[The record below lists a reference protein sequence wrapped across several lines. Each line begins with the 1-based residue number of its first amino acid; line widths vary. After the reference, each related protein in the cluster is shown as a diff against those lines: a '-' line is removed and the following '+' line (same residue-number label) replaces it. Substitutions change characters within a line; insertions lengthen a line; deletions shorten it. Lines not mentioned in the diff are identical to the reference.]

1 MRRRH
6 LLAVLP
12 LAFAAGAAQASGG
25 GGGEG
30 GKESGGQYVDLSPV
44 ALPIVLN
51 GRLINYVFV
60 QVRINL
66 TPSAD
71 APKIR
76 EKEPWFRDAL
86 VRAGHRTPFT
96 KATDYTVVDEAR
108 MKAALMREAGAI
120 VPARNLLSVAL
131 VSQTPK
137 QRSRLPRP
145 PAAAH

>member
-1 MRRRH
+1 MRRRQI
-6 LLAVLP
+6 LAALP
-12 LAFAAGAAQASGG
+12 IALAAGAAAASEPAKKGA
-25 GGGEG
+25 
-30 GKESGGQYVDLSPV
+30 SGQYVDLSPI

-51 GRLINYVFV
+51 NRLINYVFV

-66 TPSAD
+66 SPSAD

-96 KATDYTVVDEAR
+96 KATDYTVIDEVR
-108 MKAALMREAGAI
+108 MKAAMMREAALI
-120 VPARNLLSVAL
+120 TPARNLLSVSL
-131 VSQTPK
+131 ISQTPK

-145 PAAAH
+145 PVAAH

>member
-1 MRRRH
+1 MLRRQI
-6 LLAVLP
+6 LAALP
-12 LAFAAGAAQASGG
+12 LALAAGAAAAS
-25 GGGEG
+25 EPA
-30 GKESGGQYVDLSPV
+30 KKDSSGQYVDLSPV
-44 ALPIVLN
+44 ALPIVLDN
-51 GRLINYVFV
+51 RLINYVFV

-66 TPSAD
+66 SPSAD

-96 KATDYTVVDEAR
+96 KATDYTVIDEAR
-108 MKAALMREAGAI
+108 MKASMMREAALI
-120 VPARNLLSVAL
+120 TPARNLISVSL
-131 VSQTPK
+131 ISQTPK

>member
-1 MRRRH
+1 MRRRQ

-12 LAFAAGAAQASGG
+12 FALAAGSASASAPPKKAA
-25 GGGEG
+25 E
-30 GKESGGQYVDLSPV
+30 GQYVDLSPI

-51 GRLINYVFV
+51 NRLINYVFV
-60 QVRINL
+60 QVRLNL
-66 TPSAD
+66 SKSAD

-96 KATDYTVVDEAR
+96 KATDYTVIDEAR
-108 MKAALMREAGAI
+108 MKATLMREAATI
-120 VPARNLLSVAL
+120 TPARNLLSVTV

-137 QRSRLPRP
+137 QRNGLPRP
-145 PAAAH
+145 PAAAR

>member
-1 MRRRH
+1 MRRRQ

-12 LAFAAGAAQASGG
+12 FALAAGSASASAPPKKG
-25 GGGEG
+25 
-30 GKESGGQYVDLSPV
+30 SDGQYVDISPI

-60 QVRINL
+60 QVRLNL
-66 TPSAD
+66 TASAD

-96 KATDYTVVDEAR
+96 KATDYTVIDEAR
-108 MKAALMREAGAI
+108 MKATLMREAATI
-120 VPARNLLSVAL
+120 TPARNLLSVT
-131 VSQTPK
+131 VVNQTPK
-137 QRSRLPRP
+137 QRNGLPQP
-145 PAAAH
+145 PATGR

>member
-1 MRRRH
+1 MRRRQI
-6 LLAVLP
+6 LAVLP
-12 LAFAAGAAQASGG
+12 LVFAAGAARASGAP
-25 GGGEG
+25 EG
-30 GKESGGQYVDLSPV
+30 GKESAGQYVDLSPV

-60 QVRINL
+60 QVRLNL
-66 TPSAD
+66 SPSAD
-71 APKIR
+71 APKMR

-96 KATDYTVVDEAR
+96 KATDYTVIDEAR
-108 MKAALMREAGAI
+108 MKAAMLREAAAI
-120 VPARNLLSVAL
+120 APGRNIISVTL

>member
-1 MRRRH
+1 MLRRQI
-6 LLAVLP
+6 LAALP
-12 LAFAAGAAQASGG
+12 LALAAGAAAAS
-25 GGGEG
+25 EPAK
-30 GKESGGQYVDLSPV
+30 KESGGQYVDLSPV
-44 ALPIVLN
+44 ALPIVLDN
-51 GRLINYVFV
+51 RLINYVFV

-66 TPSAD
+66 SPSAD

-96 KATDYTVVDEAR
+96 KATDYTVIDEAR
-108 MKAALMREAGAI
+108 MKASMLREAALI
-120 VPARNLLSVAL
+120 TPARNLISVSL
-131 VSQTPK
+131 ISQTPK

>member
-1 MRRRH
+1 MRRRQ

-12 LAFAAGAAQASGG
+12 FALVAGSASASAPPKKGLD
-25 GGGEG
+25 
-30 GKESGGQYVDLSPV
+30 GQYVDISPI

-60 QVRINL
+60 QVRLNL
-66 TPSAD
+66 TASAD

-96 KATDYTVVDEAR
+96 KATDYTVIDEAR
-108 MKAALMREAGAI
+108 MKAALMREAATI
-120 VPARNLLSVAL
+120 TPARNLLSV
-131 VSQTPK
+131 VVVNQTPK
-137 QRSRLPRP
+137 QRNGLPRP
-145 PAAAH
+145 PATGR

>member
-1 MRRRH
+1 MRRRQI
-6 LLAVLP
+6 LAALP
-12 LAFAAGAAQASGG
+12 LVLAAGAARASSGG
-25 GGGEG
+25 AEG
-30 GKESGGQYVDLSPV
+30 GKEAGGQNVDLAPV

-66 TPSAD
+66 SPSAD
-71 APKIR
+71 VLKVR

-108 MKAALMREAGAI
+108 MKAVLMREAAAI
-120 VPARNLLSVAL
+120 TPARNLLSVTL

-145 PAAAH
+145 PAVAR

>member
-1 MRRRH
+1 MRRRQI
-6 LLAVLP
+6 LAALPFVL
-12 LAFAAGAAQASGG
+12 AASAAEAAGH
-25 GGGEG
+25 GGEG
-30 GKESGGQYVDLSPV
+30 GKESGGQYVDLAPV

-51 GRLINYVFV
+51 NRLINYVFV

-71 APKIR
+71 SPKIR

-96 KATDYTVVDEAR
+96 KATDYTVIDDVR
-108 MKAALMREAGAI
+108 MKAALMREAAAI
-120 VPARNLLSVAL
+120 IPARNLLSIVL

>member
-1 MRRRH
+1 MRRRQI
-6 LLAVLP
+6 LAALP
-12 LAFAAGAAQASGG
+12 LILAAGSAEASG

-30 GKESGGQYVDLSPV
+30 GKESGGQYVDLAPV

-66 TPSAD
+66 APSAD
-71 APKIR
+71 APKTR

-96 KATDYTVVDEAR
+96 KATDYTVIDEAR

-120 VPARNLLSVAL
+120 VPARNLLSVTL

-145 PAAAH
+145 PVAAH

>member
-1 MRRRH
+1 MHRRH
-6 LLAVLP
+6 LLAALPVL
-12 LAFAAGAAQASGG
+12 LAATAARAS
-25 GGGEG
+25 EG
-30 GKESGGQYVDLSPV
+30 GKESSGQYVDLAPV

-66 TPSAD
+66 TSSAD

-96 KATDYTVVDEAR
+96 KATDYTVIDEPR
-108 MKAALMREAGAI
+108 LKATMMREAAAI
-120 VPARNLLSVAL
+120 IPARNLASVVV

-137 QRSRLPRP
+137 QRNGLPRP
-145 PAAAH
+145 PAAAR